1 MIAVASWGDNYH
13 SWIAG
18 GVIEYELETLRF
30 LSSAGCNSWFSYH
43 SQPPSS
49 CRTTGVHR
57 GECCTIV
64 TRIMITII
72 LNYIKIF
79 NHQT

>member
-18 GVIEYELETLRF
+18 GVTEYELETLRF

-43 SQPPSS
+43 TQSLPVAELPVFIEARVARS
-49 CRTTGVHR
+49 
-57 GECCTIV
+57 
-64 TRIMITII
+64 
-72 LNYIKIF
+72 
-79 NHQT
+79 